1 MSGLFDSELFSTGR
15 LGVCKRRV
23 DNTFDTLPKR
33 AYHRDAGAATGNGG
47 AAAFTGED
55 AAALPG
61 ADPSS
66 SRGKTLAA
74 TTTVETKSTTPTIIA
89 TCSLIHAGFPSGSRR
104 GIRANSGKGQLVNN
118 DEKMVA

>member
-1 MSGLFDSELFSTGR
+1 MDDTFDS
-15 LGVCKRRV
+15 
-23 DNTFDTLPKR
+23 LPEEI
-33 AYHRDAGAATGNGG
+33 HQRDAGAATGNGG
-47 AAAFTGED
+47 AAAS
-55 AAALPG
+55 LPG

-89 TCSLIHAGFPSGSRR
+89 TCSLIHAVFPSGSSR

-118 DEKMVA
+118 DEKMDA